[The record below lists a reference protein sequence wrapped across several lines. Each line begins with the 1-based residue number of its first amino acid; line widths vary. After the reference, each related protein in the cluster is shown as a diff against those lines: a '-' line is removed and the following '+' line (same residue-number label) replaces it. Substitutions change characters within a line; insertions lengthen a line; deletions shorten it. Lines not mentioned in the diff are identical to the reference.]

1 MSMNRIGK
9 FESRRII
16 DEFDA
21 TLIQLF
27 GVNMTDADISRQE
40 AIAAYNE
47 VNCTRKA
54 VEICAM
60 RRGLE
65 LLQAA

>member
-1 MSMNRIGK
+1 MTMNRIGK

-27 GVNMTDADISRQE
+27 GVNMTDAEISRQE

-47 VNCTRKA
+47 VESTREA
-54 VEICAM
+54 VELCAG
-60 RRGLE
+60 RRGLAM
-65 LLQAA
+65 LRAA